1 MTGEPDNPNFLA
13 MKKTFVLFLLLC
25 TLTSASFAGAPVRVR
40 ILPGTTA
47 ATEAVVFWELPP
59 DYAAVKHYVVRVDGR
74 RAGTTDHNNL
84 RITGL
89 EPATTYRV
97 RVAAVDAAGREAVSE
112 AIELRTRPAP
122 RIFDVRDY
130 GARGDGVTLDTK
142 AIQQAIDACTP
153 GGEVYVPAGDYLT
166 GALFI
171 CKSDIS
177 LHLSEGATL
186 RAVNNLGH
194 FPMVENIYEGW
205 VKPVFASVLN
215 IGRLYGDRYRNIRV
229 YGGGTIDN
237 QGSLLADQQTR
248 TVGRMARSHGLP
260 VIRCDEVAI
269 DDVTVT
275 NPCTW
280 NVHPLLCDGFTTYAC
295 RLVSSG
301 FGLSNADG
309 WDPDSSSECYLL
321 ESVLDGQDDNVAV
334 KSVVYPTPSG
344 EKVLKPAENIFVSH
358 CHFVQGGGLVVGAEV
373 PAGVRNVWFTDCVVE
388 RCDRGFHVCSRPLGT
403 RPVEGIHFRDI
414 EVKRSGCW
422 GINVTVWY
430 WVPSYLPGA
439 YGPDELLPVR
449 DVSFE
454 NIRIR
459 RTDGNP
465 IQVLGVAEQ
474 PIRNIALR
482 NVTIDQSQYD
492 VLLRN
497 VHGVRFENVQ
507 VGERYWLLDGAEGV
521 ERDAL
526 TSAPRKMDYPHELV
540 DPDATYRTKAL
551 YDNLHKV
558 ARSGRFL
565 FGAQDAT
572 ASGFGWCDDSG
583 RSDIERISG
592 RKPAFYSWDF
602 MDIVDAR
609 GRLKPEAEKVRRLT
623 CQAFYE
629 GGVISYCWHAPNPV
643 TGGSFY
649 DTSER
654 VVERIL
660 PGGSHHAVFT
670 AMLDRIAAYSRTLV
684 GKNGEQIPVIFRP
697 WHECDGDWF
706 WWGRAGCS
714 PEELKQLYRFT
725 VSYLRDRCGVHNFL
739 YCFSPDINF
748 TSTEEYLRY
757 YPGNDCVDVVAMDD
771 YWLYRFEEKNLDHAH
786 RRLKVISDYA
796 QSAGKIAALSETGQG
811 AIDDPRWFTE
821 RLLASIYGYPD
832 EPVSLAYVA
841 VWRNSTQGF
850 FTPYAGHPA
859 TADFLR
865 FLDDERVVTASPY
878 DWLGMYYHLTD

>member
-1 MTGEPDNPNFLA
+1 MTKFSVA
-13 MKKTFVLFLLLC
+13 FLLFC
-25 TLTSASFAGAPVRVR
+25 TTVSGVFAGIPVRPR
-40 ILPGTTA
+40 ILPGTAA
-47 ATEAVVFWELPP
+47 ATEAVVFWELPA
-59 DYAAVKHYVVRVDGR
+59 DYKDMKHYVVCVDGR
-74 RAGTTDHNNL
+74 RAGTTGHNNL

-89 EPATTYRV
+89 RPATTYRV
-97 RVAAVDAAGREAVSE
+97 QVAAVDAAGREHKAR
-112 AIELRTRPAP
+112 AIELRTKSAP
-122 RIFDVRDY
+122 QIFDVRDY
-130 GARGDGVTLDTK
+130 GAAGDGRTLDTK

-171 CKSDIS
+171 CKSNIS
-177 LHLSEGATL
+177 LHLDEGATL

-194 FPMVENIYEGW
+194 FPMVKNIYEGW
-205 VKPVFASVLN
+205 VKEVFASVLN
-215 IGRLYGDRYRNIRV
+215 IGRLYGDRYENIRV

-237 QGSLLADQQTR
+237 QGSVLADQQIR
-248 TVGRMARSHGLP
+248 TVGRMARSHGMP
-260 VIRCDEVAI
+260 VIRCDNVAF
-269 DDVTVT
+269 DNVTIT

-280 NVHPLLCDGFTTYAC
+280 NVHPLLCDGFTTYGC

-321 ESVLDGQDDNVAV
+321 ESVLDGQDDNIAV
-334 KSVVYPTPSG
+334 KSVVYPAENG
-344 EKVLKPAENIFVSH
+344 EKILKPAENIFVSH
-358 CHFVQGGGLVVGAEV
+358 CRFVRGGGLVVGAEV
-373 PAGVRNVWFTDCVVE
+373 PAGARNVWFTDCVVE
-388 RCDRGFHVCSRPLGT
+388 GSDRGFHVCSRPFGT

-414 EVKRSGCW
+414 EVKNTGCW

-439 YGPDELLPVR
+439 YGPDELLKVR

-454 NIRIR
+454 NIRIDR
-459 RTDGNP
+459 ADGNP

-474 PIRNIALR
+474 PMENISFR
-482 NVTIDQSQYD
+482 NVTVAESQYD

-497 VHGVRFENVQ
+497 VRGVKFENVQ
-507 VGERYWLLDGAEGV
+507 VGERYWVLDNAEEV
-521 ERDAL
+521 ERDTL
-526 TSAPRKMDYPHELV
+526 TSAPKTMNYPHELA

-572 ASGFGWCDDSG
+572 ASGFGWCNDSG

-592 RKPAFYSWDF
+592 KKPAFYSWDF
-602 MDIVDAR
+602 MDIVDAD
-609 GRLKPEAEKVRRLT
+609 GNLKAEAEKVRRLT

-654 VVERIL
+654 VVEKIL
-660 PGGSHHAVFT
+660 PGGSHHARFT
-670 AMLDRIAAYSRTLV
+670 AMLDRIAAYNRTLI

-697 WHECDGDWF
+697 WHEFDGDWF
-706 WWGRAGCS
+706 WWGRNNCT
-714 PEELKQLYRFT
+714 PEELKELYRFT
-725 VSYLRDRCGVHNFL
+725 VTYLRDTCGVHNFL

-748 TSTEEYLRY
+748 TSAEEYLRC
-757 YPGNDCVDVVAMDD
+757 YPGDEYVDIVAMDN

-786 RRLKVISDYA
+786 LRLKVISDYA
-796 QSAGKIAALSETGQG
+796 KSVGKIAALSETGQG
-811 AIDDPRWFTE
+811 AIDDPEWFTG
-821 RLLASIYGYPD
+821 RLLKSIYGYPN
-832 EPVSLAYVA
+832 EPVELAYVA
-841 VWRNSTQGF
+841 VWRNSTLGF
-850 FTPYAGHPA
+850 FTPYEGHPA

-865 FLDDERVVTASPY
+865 FLNDERVVTAWPY

>member
-1 MTGEPDNPNFLA
+1 MMNKYL
-13 MKKTFVLFLLLC
+13 VSFLLLC
-25 TLTSASFAGAPVRVR
+25 TTVSGAFAGAPVRPR
-40 ILPGTTA
+40 ILPGTAA
-47 ATEAVVFWELPP
+47 ATEAVVFWELPA
-59 DYAAVKHYVVRVDGR
+59 DYKAMKHYVVRVDGR

-89 EPATTYRV
+89 RPATNYRV
-97 RVAAVDAAGREAVSE
+97 QVAAVDAAGREHKARTV
-112 AIELRTRPAP
+112 ELRTNPAP

-130 GARGDGVTLDTK
+130 GAKGDGETLDTK

-171 CKSDIS
+171 CKSDIN
-177 LHLSEGATL
+177 LHLDEGATL

-194 FPMVENIYEGW
+194 FPMVKNIYEGW
-205 VKPVFASVLN
+205 VKDVFASVLN

-260 VIRCDEVAI
+260 VIRCDNVAF
-269 DDVTVT
+269 DNVTVT

-280 NVHPLLCDGFTTYAC
+280 NVHPLLCDGFTTYGC

-321 ESVLDGQDDNVAV
+321 ESVLDGQDDNIAV
-334 KSVVYPTPSG
+334 KSVVYPAENG
-344 EKVLKPAENIFVSH
+344 EKILKPAENIFISH
-358 CHFVQGGGLVVGAEV
+358 CRFLRGGGLVVGAEV
-373 PAGVRNVWFTDCVVE
+373 PAGARNVWFTDCVVE
-388 RCDRGFHVCSRPLGT
+388 GSDRGFHVCSRPFGT

-414 EVKRSGCW
+414 EVKNTGCW

-439 YGPDELLPVR
+439 YGADELLKVR

-454 NIRIR
+454 NIRIDR
-459 RTDGNP
+459 ADGNP

-474 PIRNIALR
+474 PMENILFR
-482 NVTIDQSQYD
+482 NVTVAESQYD

-497 VHGVRFENVQ
+497 VRGVKFENVQ
-507 VGERYWLLDGAEGV
+507 VGERYWVLDNAEGV

-526 TSAPRKMDYPHELV
+526 TSAPKTMNYPHRLA
-540 DPDATYRTKAL
+540 DPAATYRTKAL

-592 RKPAFYSWDF
+592 KKPAFYSWDF
-602 MDIVDAR
+602 MDIVD
-609 GRLKPEAEKVRRLT
+609 GEGNLKPEAEKVRRLT

-654 VVERIL
+654 VVEKIL
-660 PGGSHHAVFT
+660 PGGSHHAKFT
-670 AMLDRIAAYSRTLV
+670 AMLDRIAAYNRTLV

-697 WHECDGDWF
+697 WHEFDGDWF
-706 WWGRAGCS
+706 WWGRNNCT
-714 PEELKQLYRFT
+714 PEELKALYRFT
-725 VSYLRDRCGVHNFL
+725 VTYLRDTCGVHNFL

-748 TSTEEYLRY
+748 TSAEEYLRC
-757 YPGNDCVDVVAMDD
+757 YPGDEYVDVVAMDD
-771 YWLYRFEEKNLDHAH
+771 YWLYRIEEKNLDHAH
-786 RRLKVISDYA
+786 LRLKVISDYA
-796 QSAGKIAALSETGQG
+796 KSAGKIAALSETGQG
-811 AIDDPRWFTE
+811 AIDDPEWFTG
-821 RLLASIYGYPD
+821 RLLKSIYGYPG
-832 EPVSLAYVA
+832 EPVELAYVA
-841 VWRNSTQGF
+841 VWRNSTLGF
-850 FTPYAGHPA
+850 FTPYEGHPA
-859 TADFLR
+859 TKDFLR
-865 FLDDERVVTASPY
+865 FLDDERVVTAWPY